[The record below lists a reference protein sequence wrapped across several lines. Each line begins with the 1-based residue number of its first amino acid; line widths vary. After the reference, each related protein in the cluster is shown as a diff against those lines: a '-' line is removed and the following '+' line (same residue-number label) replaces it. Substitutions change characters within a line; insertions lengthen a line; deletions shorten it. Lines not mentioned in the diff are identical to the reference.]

1 MSRQVSEWWN
11 KLRPETQRRH
21 IKRHPNGKYA
31 RWVKAGELTLKK
43 LRNQSDEDFDKER
56 EQLVEK
62 ARGPV
67 PDINGGQD
75 APDTESDTAGPET
88 DEEDAPEPSP
98 ASQGQIQDA
107 AGSYQRSLPSR
118 FKSACSAFV
127 RSWNGAPLGS
137 QASTQDLDAASA
149 TGDPRRVA
157 DAFNPRDEHA
167 RTTLRRTVKALM
179 PLAKIAALG
188 TLGVAG
194 AALTGNTLP
203 LMLVSYFINNTLDA
217 ASHSGEQDGA
227 VNEAQDLDTLVNS
240 FMQYCNQLQEQRTQ
254 QASTSSVSVRLK
266 PCPVAKYKIAAGQ
279 QTYRYVLVV
288 GDEIRGIVQHDKAM
302 GDPDPS
308 ANSWYTVLFHG
319 FNENAFPSVK
329 PMNTVNPYTK
339 VTDKGLRLVNPARMP
354 LEFCLRW
361 ARQNIRR

>member
-11 KLRPETQRRH
+11 RLKPETQRAH

-88 DEEDAPEPSP
+88 DEEDAPAEPSP
-98 ASQGQIQDA
+98 ASQEQIQAA
-107 AGSYQRSLPSR
+107 AGSYKRSLPSR

-127 RSWNGAPLGS
+127 RSWNGAPMGS
-137 QASTQDLDAASA
+137 PASTQDLDAASA

-167 RTTLRRTVKALM
+167 RTF
-179 PLAKIAALG
+179 G
-188 TLGVAG
+188 
-194 AALTGNTLP
+194 
-203 LMLVSYFINNTLDA
+203 
-217 ASHSGEQDGA
+217 
-227 VNEAQDLDTLVNS
+227 
-240 FMQYCNQLQEQRTQ
+240 
-254 QASTSSVSVRLK
+254 
-266 PCPVAKYKIAAGQ
+266 
-279 QTYRYVLVV
+279 
-288 GDEIRGIVQHDKAM
+288 
-302 GDPDPS
+302 
-308 ANSWYTVLFHG
+308 
-319 FNENAFPSVK
+319 
-329 PMNTVNPYTK
+329 
-339 VTDKGLRLVNPARMP
+339 
-354 LEFCLRW
+354 
-361 ARQNIRR
+361 